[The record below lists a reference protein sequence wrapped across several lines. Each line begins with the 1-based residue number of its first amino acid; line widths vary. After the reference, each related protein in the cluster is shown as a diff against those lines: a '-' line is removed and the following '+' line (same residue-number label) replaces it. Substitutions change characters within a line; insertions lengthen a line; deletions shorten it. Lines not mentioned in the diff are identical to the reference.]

1 MQQDSG
7 GNLKPPIHTVFKN
20 PIHGFDFM
28 KSKKLPIKNIL
39 RPNNEINDKFYNAFF
54 FDFFFV
60 SKKMH
65 VTDPIFDFFAILD
78 DTIYKCNNIRLQT
91 YNFICAFVLYEYEKC
106 KKITKIDLPYVIL
119 VMKMVSKR
127 ETQTGRKN
135 KPTKL
140 QQKFEDFYNN
150 YFSKSLNEKNIVYDD
165 KLSQILHY
173 EADEIVRNIETNIK
187 EHYIQYIYRLV
198 NIYFDL
204 KKKKLE
210 LQKIKNKEEKDEK
223 FEKMWIELKNIKND
237 LLQNNTNYK
246 SLKKH
251 HKWIKDM
258 KKKIIPKK
266 EFEKNSIF
274 YDLVCKPQDYL
285 WHMIAINKEI
295 NLLST
300 KENELKLFHILPL
313 KTSFIP
319 GHITIDTSCL
329 ISIFNKKGNA
339 ECFKNIN
346 KYKDEIWNKYFK
358 MNLRA
363 FKKKGYEFNYIM
375 KTDGISCSLIFVK
388 KGHKNKKGKSV
399 QSKKEKKENAEKI
412 NELNNRYIEDQK
424 NIKEILNNKK
434 IVTIDPNYSDLIYSI
449 DNEGNKFRYTRDQRR
464 LETRTKKYAKIV
476 KKINDKE
483 EIKFKINNKEIS
495 ATITEI
501 QNELAKYNS
510 KTCDLKKFLE
520 YVKKRNASEIMIRE
534 HYKQKIFRKLKMN
547 KYINTQKSESKMVKN
562 FKNKYGE
569 PNETVIMYGDY
580 DGKDNIIKRK
590 EPIVTKNLKR
600 ALRREGYEVY
610 LINEYNTSALCH
622 KCEHKT
628 ETFKERKSEKPKKKD
643 EMEEVWGLLRCSNL
657 NCKVI
662 TKKGAKE
669 RSIYNRDYNSCKNMQ
684 KIVEYLK
691 KHNERPKKYQKE

>member
-1 MQQDSG
+1 MTGVQ
-7 GNLKPPIHTVFKN
+7 TCA
-20 PIHGFDFM
+20 
-28 KSKKLPIKNIL
+28 LPI
-39 RPNNEINDKFYNAFF
+39 
-54 FDFFFV
+54 
-60 SKKMH
+60 S
-65 VTDPIFDFFAILD
+65 
-78 DTIYKCNNIRLQT
+78 
-91 YNFICAFVLYEYEKC
+91 
-106 KKITKIDLPYVIL
+106 
-119 VMKMVSKR
+119 
-127 ETQTGRKN
+127 
-135 KPTKL
+135 
-140 QQKFEDFYNN
+140 
-150 YFSKSLNEKNIVYDD
+150 
-165 KLSQILHY
+165 
-173 EADEIVRNIETNIK
+173 
-187 EHYIQYIYRLV
+187 
-198 NIYFDL
+198 
-204 KKKKLE
+204 
-210 LQKIKNKEEKDEK
+210 
-223 FEKMWIELKNIKND
+223 
-237 LLQNNTNYK
+237 
-246 SLKKH
+246 
-251 HKWIKDM
+251 
-258 KKKIIPKK
+258 KK

-483 EIKFKINNKEIS
+483 EIKFKINNKEIN